1 MAWKTV
7 TVDYGKTSYEA
18 MMRGNEIAVNPSIG
32 KPKAI
37 KAGGESLEV
46 LSSELDPRGELLV
59 LTVDGEIA
67 PDGADYEEQSDDEPD
82 EGGDDD

>member
-1 MAWKTV
+1 MAWKTI

-18 MMRGNEIAVNPSIG
+18 MMRGNEIAVSPSIG
-32 KPKAI
+32 KPKSI

-67 PDGADYEEQSDDEPD
+67 PDGADYGEQSDDEPD

>member
-1 MAWKTV
+1 MAWKAITV
-7 TVDYGKTSYEA
+7 TYGKNSYEA
-18 MMRGNEIAVNPSIG
+18 MMRGDEIAVSPGIGQPKSI
-32 KPKAI
+32 KV
-37 KAGGESLEV
+37 GGESLEV